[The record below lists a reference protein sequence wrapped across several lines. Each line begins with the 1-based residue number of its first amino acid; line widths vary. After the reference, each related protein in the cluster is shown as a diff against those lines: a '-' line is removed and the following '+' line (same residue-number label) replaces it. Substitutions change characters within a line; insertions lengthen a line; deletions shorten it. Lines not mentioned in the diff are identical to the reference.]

1 MANIGPRIMA
11 LRAEKNMNLSE
22 LARKSEI
29 AKSLLHRIENQKTA
43 NPELGTLQK
52 IARALDTTVGDI
64 IGNEVVQSVRQLP
77 EERPAWLQNLTAQL
91 RAAGKEPDEDFLEAL
106 YVIQNRKGQRNAK
119 DEDWLYL
126 YSTMER
132 SFPR

>member
-1 MANIGPRIMA
+1 MMNIGPRIVA
-11 LRAEKNMNLSE
+11 LRVEKNMTLSE

-29 AKSLLHRIENQKTA
+29 AKSLLHRIENQEA
-43 NPELGTLQK
+43 SNPELSTLQK
-52 IARALDTTVGDI
+52 IARALDTTVGDL
-64 IGNEVVQSVRQLP
+64 IGNEVVKSVRQLP
-77 EERPAWLQNLTAQL
+77 EVRPEWLHNLIAQL

-106 YVIQNRKGQRNAK
+106 YVIQNRKGMKNAK

-132 SFPR
+132 SFPG

>member
-1 MANIGPRIMA
+1 MA

-22 LARKSEI
+22 LARRSDI
-29 AKSLLHRIENQKTA
+29 SKSLLHRIENQETA

-52 IARALDTTVGDI
+52 IARALESTVGDI
-64 IGNEVVQSVRQLP
+64 IGNEIVQSVRQLP
-77 EERPAWLQNLTAQL
+77 DVRPAWLQNLVAQL

-106 YVIQNRKGQRNAK
+106 YVIQNRKGQVNAK
-119 DEDWLYL
+119 DEDWVYL

>member
-1 MANIGPRIMA
+1 MA
-11 LRAEKNMNLSE
+11 LRTEKNMSLSE
-22 LARKSEI
+22 VARRSEI
-29 AKSLLHRIENQKTA
+29 SKSLLHRIEKQEGA

-64 IGNEVVQSVRQLP
+64 IGNEVVQSARQLP
-77 EERPAWLQNLTAQL
+77 DVRPSWLQTLTAQL
-91 RAAGKEPDEDFLEAL
+91 RTAGKEPDEDFLEAL
-106 YVIQNRKGQRNAK
+106 YVIQNRKGQLNAK

-126 YSTMER
+126 YTTMER

>member
-1 MANIGPRIMA
+1 MNIGPRIMA
-11 LRAEKNMNLSE
+11 LRVEKNMTLSE

-29 AKSLLHRIENQKTA
+29 AKSLLHRIENQEA
-43 NPELGTLQK
+43 SNPELSTLQK
-52 IARALDTTVGDI
+52 IARALDATVGDL
-64 IGNEVVQSVRQLP
+64 IGNEVVKSVRQLP
-77 EERPAWLQNLTAQL
+77 EVRPEWLKNLISQL

-106 YVIQNRKGQRNAK
+106 YVIQNRKGMKNAR

-132 SFPR
+132 SFPG

>member
-1 MANIGPRIMA
+1 MTNIGPRIMA
-11 LRAEKNMNLSE
+11 LRVEKNMSLSE

-29 AKSLLHRIENQKTA
+29 AKSLLHRIENQETA

-52 IARALDTTVGDI
+52 VARALDATVGDL
-64 IGNEVVQSVRQLP
+64 IGNEVVKSVRQLP
-77 EERPAWLQNLTAQL
+77 EVRPEWLQSLTARL

-106 YVIQNRKGQRNAK
+106 YVIQNRKGQMNAK

>member
-22 LARKSEI
+22 LARRSDI
-29 AKSLLHRIENQKTA
+29 SKSLLHRIENQETA

-52 IARALDTTVGDI
+52 IARALESTVGDI
-64 IGNEVVQSVRQLP
+64 IGNEIVQSVRQLP
-77 EERPAWLQNLTAQL
+77 DVRPAWLQNLVAQL

-106 YVIQNRKGQRNAK
+106 YVIQNRKGQVNAK
-119 DEDWLYL
+119 DEDWVYL